1 MARTKM
7 VNGEVIPFTPEEE
20 LERDAEEAQAVAE
33 KEAEESAKIE
43 KQEKLDA
50 AQAKLEGLGLTTE
63 EVKEAFGL

>member
-33 KEAEESAKIE
+33 KEAEESAKIV
-43 KQEKLDA
+43 KQEKLDS
-50 AQAKLEGLGLTTE
+50 AK
-63 EVKEAFGL
+63 

>member
-20 LERDAEEAQAVAE
+20 LERDAEDAQAVAE
-33 KEAEESAKIE
+33 KEAEESAKIV
-43 KQEKLDA
+43 KQEKLDSGKS
-50 AQAKLEGLGLTTE
+50 KLEGLGLTTE

>member
-33 KEAEESAKIE
+33 KEAEESAKIV
-43 KQEKLDA
+43 KQEKLDSA
-50 AQAKLEGLGLTTE
+50 KSKLEGLGLTTE
-63 EVKEAFGL
+63 EVKEAFGV